1 SIIIPTKDNK
11 PILENCIKSIFSKT
25 TYKNYEL
32 IIVDNQSSDYE
43 TIEYLKYL
51 SSLERIKVLNYK
63 ASFNFSAINNF
74 AAKHAKGEVLVFLN
88 NDTEIITPQWL
99 EIMLG
104 CLEQPK
110 VGAVGV
116 KLLYPND
123 TIQHAGVIIG
133 LHGTADHPFK
143 GYGRYEEGYMGRA
156 CLQQDL
162 SAVTGACMMTWKY
175 LFEEFGGFDEVNL
188 PVAFNDVDYCLK
200 LRSKGYRVV
209 FTPYVELYH
218 YESLTRGREKSKRYR
233 EERKKEALFI
243 REKWKNFVQNDPFY
257 NPNLELKGEAFSL
270 SLEPRVTKPWKEK
283 TYG

>member
-1 SIIIPTKDNK
+1 M
-11 PILENCIKSIFSKT
+11 
-25 TYKNYEL
+25 
-32 IIVDNQSSDYE
+32 
-43 TIEYLKYL
+43 
-51 SSLERIKVLNYK
+51 LNYK
-63 ASFNFSAINNF
+63 APFNFSAINNF

-133 LHGTADHPFK
+133 LHETADHPFK

-156 CLQQDL
+156 YLQQDL
-162 SAVTGACMMTWKY
+162 SAVTGACMMTWKH
-175 LFEEFGGFDEVNL
+175 LFEEVGGFDEVNL

-209 FTPYVELYH
+209 
-218 YESLTRGREKSKRYR
+218 
-233 EERKKEALFI
+233 
-243 REKWKNFVQNDPFY
+243 
-257 NPNLELKGEAFSL
+257 
-270 SLEPRVTKPWKEK
+270 
-283 TYG
+283 